1 MTGLKE
7 IYIFFV
13 VLPAPMSSF
22 NSDLAVQE
30 APKRTLPLH
39 RAVVLQEAVKM
50 AEQSKATNGVFG
62 KTIREGKDALTRF
75 RMSVKRTLSQTKLDL
90 KEHNQ
95 RIEQ

>member
-1 MTGLKE
+1 
-7 IYIFFV
+7 
-13 VLPAPMSSF
+13 MSYF
-22 NSDLAVQE
+22 NSDLAVHQ
-30 APKRTLPLH
+30 APKKISPLH
-39 RAVVLQEAVKM
+39 RAVVLQEAVKKS
-50 AEQSKATNGVFG
+50 EQNKATNGSIG